1 MAYERL
7 IKQGRIKSYNASE
20 QEIRSL
26 LEIAARDLSTAEGVL
41 SIDPNWAYNISY
53 NAMLQSSRA
62 LMLRKGYR
70 PRGSSQHATVVQ
82 FIKETLGKEY
92 SDSVALFDQL
102 RRKRNRTVYETA
114 LLIGAKEAKEALVLA
129 QEFVIL
135 LTDLI
140 SQREV

>member
-20 QEIRSL
+20 QEIRNL

-62 LMLRKGYR
+62 LMLRQGYR
-70 PRGSSQHATVVQ
+70 PRGSSQHTTVVQ
-82 FIKETLGKEY
+82 FIKESLGNEY

-129 QEFVIL
+129 QEFVNL

-140 SQREV
+140 SQKED

>member
-20 QEIRSL
+20 QEIRNL

-62 LMLRKGYR
+62 LMLRQGYR
-70 PRGSSQHATVVQ
+70 PRGSFSTYH
-82 FIKETLGKEY
+82 
-92 SDSVALFDQL
+92 
-102 RRKRNRTVYETA
+102 RRS
-114 LLIGAKEAKEALVLA
+114 IH
-129 QEFVIL
+129 
-135 LTDLI
+135 
-140 SQREV
+140 QRESWE